1 MKKTIVTADPFP
13 FRVGK
18 VRLAYP
24 GILNGETTV
33 HEPREE
39 FSVVVWEKTARPTSP
54 MRFQKRT

>member
-39 FSVVVWEKTARPTSP
+39 FSVVVWEKTA
-54 MRFQKRT
+54 

>member
-1 MKKTIVTADPFP
+1 MKKKIVLADPFP

-33 HEPREE
+33 QEPREE
-39 FSVVVWEKTARPTSP
+39 FAVVAWEETK
-54 MRFQKRT
+54 

>member
-1 MKKTIVTADPFP
+1 MKKTIVFADPFP

-24 GILNGETTV
+24 GTLNGETTV

-39 FSVVVWEKTARPTSP
+39 FAVAVWSETK
-54 MRFQKRT
+54 